1 MPDMQPLYLQIVLQ
15 GLSSFA
21 IAGGLIFTALQ
32 FRSYQKAQHVA
43 NFSKLVE
50 MQMHLRELRIHDPE
64 LARTYAHDVKDL
76 HSSEEIRQ
84 YFMNLMQLS
93 VFEIV
98 WFSFKQ
104 GQLPEDYFQSWVARF
119 RDIATED
126 SFKQMMANPAMKILH
141 DDFQR
146 YVEGLVREVNGP
158 PVPAG
163 A

>member
-1 MPDMQPLYLQIVLQ
+1 MDSLTPQILLQA
-15 GLSSFA
+15 LSSFA
-21 IAGGLIFTALQ
+21 IAGGLLFTAVQ
-32 FRSYQKAQHVA
+32 FRNWRKSQHVA
-43 NFSKLVE
+43 NFTKLVE
-50 MQMHLRELRIHDPE
+50 LQMHLRELRIHDPD

-98 WFSFKQ
+98 WFSYKQ

-126 SFKQMMANPAMKILH
+126 SFKSMMANPAMKILH

-146 YVEGLVREVNGP
+146 YVENLVREVNAP
-158 PVPAG
+158 EPIRA
-163 A
+163 

>member
-1 MPDMQPLYLQIVLQ
+1 MTPTSLQITLQ
-15 GLSSFA
+15 ALSSFA

-32 FRSYQKAQHVA
+32 FRAYRKAQHVA

-50 MQMHLRELRIHDPE
+50 LQMHLRELRIHNPS
-64 LARTYAHDVKDL
+64 LARTYQHDVAMLRDD
-76 HSSEEIRQ
+76 EEIRQ

-98 WFSFKQ
+98 WFSFRQ
-104 GQLPEDYFQSWVARF
+104 GQLPANYFKSWEDRF

-126 SFKQMMANPAMKILH
+126 SFRRMMANPAMKILH

-146 YVEGLVREVNGP
+146 YIEGIVREANGP
-158 PVPAG
+158 AAPPAI
-163 A
+163 